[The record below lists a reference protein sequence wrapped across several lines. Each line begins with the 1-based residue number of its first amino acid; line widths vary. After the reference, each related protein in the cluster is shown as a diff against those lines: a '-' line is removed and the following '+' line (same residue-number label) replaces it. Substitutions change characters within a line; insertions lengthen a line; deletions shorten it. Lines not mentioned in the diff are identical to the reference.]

1 MGQSIIVKFWED
13 DRVIDL
19 EQLGED
25 DPEAEIV
32 SAVRDLLLAGKDE
45 EALARLGTLTS
56 QIWVPQS
63 SFIADDA
70 ADDSEYAIGKV
81 TVTALSAT
89 DEGISISHEAE
100 FRLPLK
106 QRVSERRLRKWAE
119 ENNWPTYADLLFAG
133 EGMSTTGPADAS
145 YEVVDDE
152 EIDVEEA
159 GVRDGSNDASG
170 SEGKAV
176 PGPAAPLVFEL
187 LISEGGSEALRLR
200 LDYDTIETIVSR
212 APDTESSADL
222 LRLAARHPAWEVR
235 QAVACK
241 DTLPEDVVAALA
253 NDASI
258 DVLRSIVRSD
268 AFQSFAS
275 DTLVRRLV
283 AADPQVAETVADL
296 IERFP
301 GVNRAAIAEELAR
314 HPDPRVVKAVAGNSS
329 MPRKILRALREHPEP
344 SVADAA
350 RSTLR

>member
-1 MGQSIIVKFWED
+1 MGKSIIVKFWED

-19 EQLGED
+19 EQLGDE

-32 SAVRDLLLAGKDE
+32 SAVRDLLLEGKDE
-45 EALARLGTLTS
+45 EALERLGTLTS
-56 QIWVPQS
+56 QIWVPQAP
-63 SFIADDA
+63 FLADDA
-70 ADDSEYAIGKV
+70 ADDSEYATGEV
-81 TVTALSAT
+81 TVTELSAT

-106 QRVSERRLRKWAE
+106 EPVSERRLRKWAE
-119 ENNWPTYADLLFAG
+119 ENNWPTYADLNFAS
-133 EGMSTTGPADAS
+133 EGMSTTGSADAS
-145 YEVVDDE
+145 YEIVDDE

-159 GVRDGSNDASG
+159 GVSDEPNDASG
-170 SEGKAV
+170 PDGGMVSG
-176 PGPAAPLVFEL
+176 PGAQLVFEL

-212 APDTESSADL
+212 APDTESSGDL

-235 QAVACK
+235 QAVAYK
-241 DTLPEDVVAALA
+241 DTLPEDVVTALA
-253 NDASI
+253 NDASV

-268 AFQSFAS
+268 AFQSIAS
-275 DTLVRRLV
+275 DTLVRKLI

-301 GVNRAAIAEELAR
+301 GVNRATIAEELAR

-329 MPRKILRALREHPEP
+329 MPRTILRALREHPEP
-344 SVADAA
+344 SVAEAA
-350 RSTLR
+350 RSALR